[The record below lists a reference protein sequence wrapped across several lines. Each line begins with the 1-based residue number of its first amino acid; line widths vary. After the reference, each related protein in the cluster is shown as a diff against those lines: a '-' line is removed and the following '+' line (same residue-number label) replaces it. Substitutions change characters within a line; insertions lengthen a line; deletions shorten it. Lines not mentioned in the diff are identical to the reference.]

1 MVLALM
7 FIAAFLL
14 ICFYIDKERKR
25 NGKSGV
31 PLLGDLFDQIN
42 VNFVDPTQPNS
53 PHGQLLSQSPSMG
66 TARGMTSRKRSSGA
80 EDRSNNDVKKDSERK
95 KKRRRSKR
103 KSRQEEPKNDNPPS
117 NNDVTSDP
125 NAASSADVD
134 LLQEHR
140 EHQGRNR

>member
-1 MVLALM
+1 MVLALL
-7 FIAAFLL
+7 FIAAFFL

-31 PLLGDLFDQIN
+31 PLLGDFFDQIN

-53 PHGQLLSQSPSMG
+53 PHGQLLSQSSSIG
-66 TARGMTSRKRSSGA
+66 TTRGMTSRKRSSKL
-80 EDRSNNDVKKDSERK
+80 EDRSNNDTKKDSERK
-95 KKRRRSKR
+95 KKRRRPGR
-103 KSRQEEPKNDNPPS
+103 ESRQEAPKNDNPHS

-125 NAASSADVD
+125 NAASSADVE

-140 EHQGRNR
+140 EHRGRNR